1 MAGINPA
8 PTAAAIYDG
17 NLNRREDEVQQH
29 AHEHGSYAG
38 TSFVGPGHR
47 RRGSTGSSVEIVVRA
62 GKQGHDMSVLKE
74 EELNGGE
81 GGHQHRGR
89 SGPEDARGHRRRGSI
104 SNVLV
109 SAGTNRFASVIV

>member
-17 NLNRREDEVQQH
+17 NLNRREDEVQQR

-38 TSFVGPGHR
+38 HK

-109 SAGTNRFASVIV
+109 SAGTNRFVSVIV